1 MTSRFFAPVAA
12 ACILAFCC
20 HVTDANKIVLKIN
33 LGGAAVA
40 DFMGENE
47 VFNLDADGYKKQV
60 VPHAIQQTA
69 QAELFQTQRFARSKD
84 LTIRLPVPDGTY
96 SVTLLMAETY
106 QPACKPGGR
115 VFDILFGTPASGLQ
129 LAEPSFDLFANAG
142 CLTAF
147 GKKFDDLPAKEG
159 LIVSLSGIKQHP
171 AIAGIIVEGHPIPKG
186 DGSEYKAIAQMSPP
200 DQFGNGETSIGVPES
215 EAPGSE
221 DASGDDTPYGAPA
234 AASSQGFEALAA
246 PPAPGIP
253 EMGMGGDMG
262 QAPPPP
268 PGQVPPQRRRLLDS
282 KRARK
287 GGHRRSKRSKAA
299 RNKSAF
305 NKPGRFS
312 LPAAPF

>member
-1 MTSRFFAPVAA
+1 MTNRFFASAAA

-20 HVTDANKIVLKIN
+20 HVTYANKIVLKIN
-33 LGGAAVA
+33 FGGAAVG

-47 VFNLDADGYKKQV
+47 VFDLDADEYKKQV

-84 LTIRLPVPDGTY
+84 LTVRIPVPDGIY

-115 VFDILFGTPASGLQ
+115 VFDISFGTPASGLQ
-129 LAEPSFDLFANAG
+129 LAAPSFDLFANAG
-142 CLTAF
+142 CLTAY

-171 AIAGIIVEGHPIPKG
+171 AIAGIIVEGHPMPKG
-186 DGSEYKAIAQMSPP
+186 DGSEYKAIARMGPS
-200 DQFGNGETSIGVPES
+200 DQFGNGETAIGKLAS
-215 EAPGSE
+215 EPPASE
-221 DASGDDTPYGAPA
+221 DVSEGDSPYGAPA
-234 AASSQGFEALAA
+234 AAVSQGFAAPAA
-246 PPAPGIP
+246 PPAPGLP

-268 PGQVPPQRRRLLDS
+268 PPQRRRLLDS
-282 KRARK
+282 KKGWK
-287 GGHRRSKRSKAA
+287 GGRRRSKKSKAA